1 MRIRSFVFVIAVL
14 AISIGAFGQAAPPV
28 PSTAPAPP
36 CPAMPGMP
44 QGHGGMTVMYRHE
57 MGKWWQ
63 NSETA
68 KKLQLSESQ
77 ISQLDQTFLDH
88 RLKLIQVSADME
100 KQDLKLQSMLDA
112 DVPNEGQIN
121 SQVDQVLEAR
131 GKLEREHTMM
141 NLELRKVLSLEQWR
155 QLRSMH
161 GGMEDHMFFH
171 KTFAPGGKPMTAPLP
186 PGAELLPPLPPAGAE
201 DMF

>member
-1 MRIRSFVFVIAVL
+1 MRTRSLLLIMGTLIA
-14 AISIGAFGQAAPPV
+14 SIGALGQGAPA
-28 PSTAPAPP
+28 TAPVPP
-36 CPAMPGMP
+36 CPAMPGGAP
-44 QGHGGMTVMYRHE
+44 GHGNMTVMYRHE

-68 KKLQLSESQ
+68 KKLQLSEAQ

-100 KQDLKLQSMLDA
+100 KQDLKLQSLLDA

-121 SQVDQVLEAR
+121 SQVDEVLAAR

-141 NLELRKVLSLEQWR
+141 NLELRKVLSLDQWR

-161 GGMEDHMFFH
+161 GGMEDHIFFH
-171 KTFAPGGKPMTAPLP
+171 RTIGPGSKPGTAPLP
-186 PGAELLPPLPPAGAE
+186 PGEPLPPLPPAGPE

>member
-1 MRIRSFVFVIAVL
+1 MRSLLLIVSTL
-14 AISIGAFGQAAPPV
+14 ALSVGALGQGAPA
-28 PSTAPAPP
+28 TAPAPTPTAPP
-36 CPAMPGMP
+36 CPAMPGLST
-44 QGHGGMTVMYRHE
+44 GHGKMTVMYRRE

-68 KKLQLSESQ
+68 KKLQLSEAQ

-88 RLKLIQVSADME
+88 RLKLIEVSGDME
-100 KQDLKLQSMLDA
+100 KQDLKLQALLDA

-121 SQVDQVLEAR
+121 SQVDEVLAVR

-141 NLELRKVLSLEQWR
+141 NLELRKVLSLDQWR

-161 GGMEDHMFFH
+161 GGMEDHVFFH
-171 KTFAPGGKPMTAPLP
+171 KMVGPPGKPGMAPLP
-186 PGAELLPPLPPAGAE
+186 PGEPLPPLPPVGPE